1 MEGWIKYYRSL
12 RDHPIR
18 KRSLAQAAVID
29 TILCSVNHAPN
40 RWNWKGREI
49 ELKAGQWITSVQSII
64 DKSPTGLTRQM
75 VRTALGN
82 LEKANFLTIES
93 TKEGMKITV
102 VNWALYQGDGGEA
115 NQGGNHHLTNGQP
128 RPNQDLTTNKNERI
142 KECKKEKYISS
153 KFDSFWEEYPRKVGK
168 QSAKSVYQREVTS
181 EEQEQKI
188 LDSLSLQKRIWQEK
202 GTAIEYI
209 PHPEKW
215 LKHKRYEDDFSAEA
229 KAVIKKSD
237 NAHEPDINFKSD
249 EECPPWST

>member
-1 MEGWIKYYRSL
+1 MEGWIKLHRELVEKAIWTQST
-12 RDHPIR
+12 PE
-18 KRSLAQAAVID
+18 QAS
-29 TILCSVNHAPN
+29 ILITLLTMANHEEKE
-40 RWNWKGREI
+40 WIWKGKKF
-49 ELKAGQWITSVQSII
+49 KAKPGQIVTSLDSIKKRCPRGI
-64 DKSPTGLTRQM
+64 SIGQI
-75 VRTALGN
+75 RTCLVKFEN
-82 LEKANFLTIES
+82 LEFLANES
-93 TKEGMKITV
+93 TKTGRLISI
-102 VNWALYQGDGGEA
+102 VNWEIYQAKDEKPTKESA
-115 NQGGNHHLTNGQP
+115 DDRQSIDKEPTP
-128 RPNQDLTTNKNERI
+128 NKND
-142 KECKKEKYISS
+142 KNYKNDKKKYISS